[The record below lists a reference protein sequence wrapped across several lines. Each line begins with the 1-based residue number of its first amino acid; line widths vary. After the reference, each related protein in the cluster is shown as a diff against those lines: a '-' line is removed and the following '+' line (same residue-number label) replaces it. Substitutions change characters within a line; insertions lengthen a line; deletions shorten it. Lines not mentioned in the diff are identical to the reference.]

1 LSQLSQTQTDNPFRP
16 GSGIFPPLLAGRE
29 RETAIAMARV
39 ARTREGHPHH
49 TALLGEWAIGKTT
62 LLMHWRR
69 LLRGVG
75 DVAVLSLAYPQP
87 VGEFFDGLRLAIDA
101 DGGAADVSRDVELG
115 VDLGLATAK
124 LRQTNRVGRQGLRGS
139 LERLAKRQQDDRQ
152 LACVLIDDIDLLP
165 DGRQAL
171 LQLRAISLELYAND
185 LPIALVV
192 AASPTLFAGI
202 GSAHESLVRYYE
214 PLTLGP
220 LEPRDAELAVS
231 IPLRGSGVTFDQQV
245 LADIA
250 SASAGRPYYI
260 QKLAYYAFDAAVNG
274 RVGLVEYRLGFE
286 RAFAAV
292 SQEIFAA
299 RWNAMSPS
307 ERAVVRLLADGD
319 EPRRSGEIE
328 GLARLVGIAPPATR
342 QALRRLASR
351 GHVARLANG
360 RRGRYTVEDPLFR
373 RYLAMAAA

>member
-1 LSQLSQTQTDNPFRP
+1 MLGRFPDDSSEAASIVSRQHERRSGAGILRRRHALPHGA
-16 GSGIFPPLLAGRE
+16 GSP
-29 RETAIAMARV
+29 
-39 ARTREGHPHH
+39 
-49 TALLGEWAIGKTT
+49 
-62 LLMHWRR
+62 
-69 LLRGVG
+69 
-75 DVAVLSLAYPQP
+75 
-87 VGEFFDGLRLAIDA
+87 GLRA
-101 DGGAADVSRDVELG
+101 
-115 VDLGLATAK
+115 
-124 LRQTNRVGRQGLRGS
+124 S
-139 LERLAKRQQDDRQ
+139 LDRLARRQRDRHQ
-152 LACVLIDDIDLLP
+152 LPCLLIDDVDLLP
-165 DGRQAL
+165 DSRQAL

-192 AASPTLFAGI
+192 AASPTLFADI
-202 GSAHESLVRYYE
+202 GSAHESLVRYYQ

-231 IPLRGSGVTFDQQV
+231 IPLRGTGVTFDQLV

-260 QKLAYYAFDAAVNG
+260 QKLAYYAFDAAVG
-274 RVGLVEYRLGFE
+274 GHVGLNEYRVGFE
-286 RAFAAV
+286 RAFASV

-299 RWNAMSPS
+299 RWSAMSPS
-307 ERAVVRLLADGD
+307 ERAVVRLLADGA

-328 GLARLVGIAPPATR
+328 SLARLVGIAPAATR

-373 RYLAMAAA
+373 RYLAMQDA

>member
-1 LSQLSQTQTDNPFRP
+1 MSQTQVDNPFRP

-29 RETAIAMARV
+29 RETEIAMARI

-69 LLRGVG
+69 LLGDVG

-87 VGEFFDGLRLAIDA
+87 VGEFLDGLRFAIDA
-101 DGGAADVSRDVELG
+101 GGGGADAPRDVELG
-115 VDLGLATAK
+115 VDLGLANAK
-124 LRQTNRVGRQGLRGS
+124 LRQTHGVGRRGLRGS
-139 LERLAKRQQDDRQ
+139 LERLAKRQHDHRQ
-152 LACVLIDDIDLLP
+152 LACVLIDDVDLLP
-165 DGRQAL
+165 DSRQAL
-171 LQLRAISLELYAND
+171 LQLRAISLELYADD

-220 LEPRDAELAVS
+220 LEPRDAELAIS
-231 IPLRGSGVTFDQQV
+231 IPLQGTGVTFDQLV

-250 SASAGRPYYI
+250 GASAGRPYYI
-260 QKLAYYAFDAAVNG
+260 QKLAYYAFDEAVNG
-274 RVGLVEYRLGFE
+274 RVGSAEYQLGFE

-292 SQEIFAA
+292 SQEIFAG
-299 RWNAMSPS
+299 RWTAMSPS
-307 ERAVVRLLADGD
+307 EQAVMRLLADGA

-328 GLARLVGIAPPATR
+328 GLAKLVGIAPPATR

-360 RRGRYTVEDPLFR
+360 RRGRYAVEDPLFR
-373 RYLAMAAA
+373 RYLAVAAA

>member
-1 LSQLSQTQTDNPFRP
+1 MSQTQADNPFRP

-29 RETAIAMARV
+29 HETQIAMARI

-69 LLRGVG
+69 LLRDIA

-87 VGEFFDGLRLAIDA
+87 VNEFLDGLRIAVDA
-101 DGGAADVSRDVELG
+101 DGGAGGASPEIELG
-115 VDLGLATAK
+115 VDLGLVNAK
-124 LRQTNRVGRQGLRGS
+124 LRQTRRPGPQGLRAS
-139 LERLAKRQQDDRQ
+139 LEMLARHHRDRHQ
-152 LACVLIDDIDLLP
+152 LACLLIDDVDLLP
-165 DGRQAL
+165 DSRQAL
-171 LQLRAISLELYAND
+171 LQLRAISLELYASD

-220 LEPRDAELAVS
+220 LDPQDAELAVS
-231 IPLRGSGVTFDQQV
+231 IPLRGTGVTFDRSV

-260 QKLAYYAFDAAVNG
+260 QKLAYFAFDAAVNG
-274 RVGLVEYRLGFE
+274 RVGMGEYRVGFE

-292 SQEIFAA
+292 SLEIFAG
-299 RWNAMSPS
+299 RWSGLSPS
-307 ERAVVRLLADGD
+307 ERAVVRVLADGA

-328 GLARLVGIAPPATR
+328 TLARRVGVAPAATR
-342 QALRRLASR
+342 QALRRLAAR

-360 RRGRYTVEDPLFR
+360 RRGRYAVQDPLFR
-373 RYLAMAAA
+373 RYLAMQP